1 MIKYPYKKYV
11 IQMVGY
17 RIEIIVDS
25 SRLTNKC
32 KQQYETYFLNPTYA
46 HIIETPEVS
55 QRINKEYNIR
65 MFELYEKGFVPPKPT
80 GVL

>member
-32 KQQYETYFLNPTYA
+32 KQQYEKYFLNPTYA

-65 MFELYEKGFVPPKPT
+65 MFELY
-80 GVL
+80 